1 MLRQYT
7 IRYVPSAR
15 NDLIKMK
22 KYILINFKYLE
33 YGENFDKK
41 IEEAS
46 KIIKNSPLSFEA
58 TEFTYRDSLIY
69 MRCINAYQFF
79 YIVDNT
85 KISVL
90 RVLKN
95 GQDWQRIISLWL
107 KKNNY

>member
-1 MLRQYT
+1 M
-7 IRYVPSAR
+7 
-15 NDLIKMK
+15 
-22 KYILINFKYLE
+22 INFKYLE

-41 IEEAS
+41 IEETS
-46 KIIKNSPLSFEA
+46 KIIKNSPLSFET

-69 MRCINAYQFF
+69 MRCINTYLFF
-79 YIVDNT
+79 YVVDNT

-95 GQDWQRIISLWL
+95 GQDWKRIISLWL